1 MSAVVILG
9 KLILVAGILVWQSGA
24 MEDRQYFR
32 IPQVEIDR
40 VYDVMLSHGRS
51 IPDVLEIIEYIQTLS
66 PTEGKALLDLTSGSN
81 EGYLYGGIRSDAFKI
96 LVATVVPHAFEES
109 GAKELDSSKLLFHIE
124 LLLPI
129 DLCAEN
135 PQKCDGIRASLGR
148 TDFAMAAFISAYFGP
163 REGLRR
169 RRAPGGDPKD
179 FVINLLYSRHPKD
192 WFLFDEVR
200 ELLSHETVQHMVE
213 LVQEVRKFH
222 NLHNR
227 NDPVQTTDL
236 FLKVWTH
243 LRNEA
248 SLGEIGRARRDVIE
262 EALLHRPP
270 RLKRKERRR
279 LARER
284 AAAEAMLPPR
294 IEWAAWGRGL
304 LGRAAGIIGHAAKAV
319 HKAVADLGAHAL
331 DGARGGHPE

>member
-1 MSAVVILG
+1 MSAVVILR
-9 KLILVAGILVWQSGA
+9 KLILVAGLLARHGGA
-24 MEDRQYFR
+24 IEDKEFFVF
-32 IPQVEIDR
+32 PHGEIDR
-40 VYDVMLSHGRS
+40 LSESMLVHGVSPIVMHEV
-51 IPDVLEIIEYIQTLS
+51 IDYFYTLS
-66 PTEGKALLDLTSGSN
+66 SAEGNALLGYIAGAN
-81 EGYLYGGIRSDAFKI
+81 ERIIYGGIHSRPFNIFAAAVDPNAYEK
-96 LVATVVPHAFEES
+96 L
-109 GAKELDSSKLLFHIE
+109 GAKEIDSSILMFYIE
-124 LLLPI
+124 PFLPI
-129 DLCAEN
+129 VPCDGD
-135 PQKCDGIRASLGR
+135 PQRCDGIRASLGR
-148 TDFAMAAFISAYFGP
+148 TDFAMAAFICAYFGP
-163 REGLRR
+163 REGVHRLRVLR
-169 RRAPGGDPKD
+169 GDPKR
-179 FVINLLYSRHPKD
+179 FAKKFLYSRHSKD

-227 NDPVQTTDL
+227 NDPVQTTYL

-319 HKAVADLGAHAL
+319 HRAAADLGAHAL
-331 DGARGGHPE
+331 DSARGRHPE